1 MAKAKSTTQSTFHSK
16 SKINGKGVHAKKK
29 TSTNPSSKNYSKPY
43 KGQGR

>member
-1 MAKAKSTTQSTFHSK
+1 MAKTKTQTSSFLPK
-16 SKINGKGVHAKKK
+16 VKVNGKGIHAKKK